1 MNAELRRFL
10 DDEVHALAAGER
22 LQQDETEGR
31 LTLDELM
38 LANFYDGFPARE
50 TERGLVLAA
59 TAVENREWGAVPKSQ
74 HLGDMLRRLVAEG
87 DATTWLER

>member
-31 LTLDELM
+31 LTLDEPM
-38 LANFYDGFPARE
+38 LANFYDGFPTRE
-50 TERGLVLAA
+50 TESGLVLAA
-59 TAVENREWGAVPKSQ
+59 TAVENRELGAVTKSQ
-74 HLGDMLRRLVAEG
+74 HLGDVLRRLLTQG